1 MRSAASSLRVLKNKV
16 FTRFARRA
24 GLEDSALCR
33 AVADAERGLIDA
45 SLGGGVFK
53 QRIARQGQ
61 GKSGGFRAV
70 IIYRRGERAFFVY
83 GFSKSDRANISPD
96 ELAALKELAT
106 EMLSYDDAQ
115 IKKAIEAESLIE
127 VKCNE

>member
-1 MRSAASSLRVLKNKV
+1 MRVLKTRT
-16 FTRFARRA
+16 FTRFARQA

-45 SLGGGVFK
+45 NLGGGVFK

-70 IIYRRGERAFFVY
+70 ILYRRGERAFFVY

-115 IKKAIEAESLIE
+115 IGKAIDAGSLIE

>member
-1 MRSAASSLRVLKNKV
+1 LRVLKTRT
-16 FTRFARRA
+16 FARFARQA

-70 IIYRRGERAFFVY
+70 ILYRRGERAFFVY
-83 GFSKSDRANISPD
+83 GFSKSDRANISRD

-115 IKKAIEAESLIE
+115 IEKAIEAESLVE

>member
-1 MRSAASSLRVLKNKV
+1 MRVLKTKT
-16 FTRFARRA
+16 FTRFARHA

-53 QRIARQGQ
+53 QRIARRGQ
-61 GKSGGFRAV
+61 GKSGGFRVV
-70 IIYRRGERAFFVY
+70 ILYRRGERIFFVY
-83 GFSKSDRANISPD
+83 GFAKSDRANISQD
-96 ELAALKELAT
+96 ELTALKELAT
-106 EMLSYDDAQ
+106 EMLSYDGAQ
-115 IKKAIEAESLIE
+115 IGKAIEAGSLIE